1 MRIGHLTT
9 SDMSL
14 ALLLSTELVV
24 DHEAGHQVFAISAPG
39 PYRQRVEETGAHFVA
54 IDALTR
60 SWKPLHDLAAF
71 GQLLRALRT
80 LRLDVLHTH
89 NPKTGVLG
97 RIAGR
102 LAGIPVV
109 VNTCHGLWLKPGDS
123 RVKRAVVLGLEA
135 LAIRFSDFELFQ
147 NAEDEATLRPFLKR
161 GRHRVVGNGI
171 DLDRFQRDP
180 QAGRRFRDQLGLPP
194 DALVVGTVGRRVPE
208 KGLVEFLALAEAL
221 KDRAHFIWV
230 GPPESDHPTPASD
243 QVAFVDEQVDMP
255 AVYSAM
261 DVFVLASHREGFS
274 RASMEAAACATPMVL
289 SDIRGCREIGRDG
302 REVLLV
308 PSGDVAALV
317 RRVTVLADTPDARVN
332 LARAARERALSYFN
346 QRRVARASL
355 AAYASV
361 QARKRRPAR

>member
-1 MRIGHLTT
+1 
-9 SDMSL
+9 MSL

-24 DHEAGHQVFAISAPG
+24 DHEAGHDVLAISAPG
-39 PYRQRVEETGAHFVA
+39 PYRSRVEETGARFVA

-60 SWKPLHDLAAF
+60 SWSPLHDLAAF
-71 GQLLRALRT
+71 SQMLGT
-80 LRLDVLHTH
+80 LRRLSPDVLHTH
-89 NPKTGVLG
+89 NPKSGVLG

-123 RVKRAVVLGLEA
+123 RLKRALVLGAEA

-180 QAGRRFRDQLGLPP
+180 EAGQRFRKQIGVPP
-194 DALVVGTVGRRVPE
+194 DLLVVGTVGRRVPE
-208 KGLVEFLALAEAL
+208 KGLVEFVALAEKL
-221 KDRAHFIWV
+221 HDRAVFIWV
-230 GPPESDHPTPASD
+230 GPPDAHHLTPSSGK
-243 QVAFVDEQVDMP
+243 VLFVEEQVDMP

-289 SDIRGCREIGRDG
+289 SDIRGCREIGVDG
-302 REVLLV
+302 EHLILV
-308 PSGDVAALV
+308 PQSDDAAWVAAVSRL
-317 RRVTVLADTPDARVN
+317 LDDARLRVR
-332 LARAARERALSYFN
+332 LGSQARDRALAEFDQRHVAAHSLEVYRQVVAQKGLHGE
-346 QRRVARASL
+346 QRR
-355 AAYASV
+355 
-361 QARKRRPAR
+361 